1 MNRISQSVPKSSSLA
16 AISRTKIAPRRTC
29 GSVRPHRGRSIIGH
43 DKSTVESSE
52 NLGPQIRSAKTR
64 PTSPSSSP
72 SKMATPSAISAPIGR
87 RLLLLFVGAKAPTRL
102 PSLAFPGRAAPS
114 LRRSLH
120 AGPNNNRVSG
130 LSVLFCTEHFDVDG
144 MERSSTAW
152 RRGGMILIGEKRC
165 LDVILFVLL
174 RLLSVVVRIF
184 RWLGDF
190 SQ

>member
-1 MNRISQSVPKSSSLA
+1 MNRISQSVPKSSSLVSHFA
-16 AISRTKIAPRRTC
+16 DKDCSPKDLRVGPP
-29 GSVRPHRGRSIIGH
+29 SRGRSIIGH

-87 RLLLLFVGAKAPTRL
+87 RLLLLFAGAKAPTRL

-120 AGPNNNRVSG
+120 V
-130 LSVLFCTEHFDVDG
+130 
-144 MERSSTAW
+144 RSQQQQSEWTV
-152 RRGGMILIGEKRC
+152 RT
-165 LDVILFVLL
+165 LL
-174 RLLSVVVRIF
+174 H
-184 RWLGDF
+184 
-190 SQ
+190 